1 LEQGENLNTVQ
12 ELLGH
17 TDISTTA
24 NTYSHVSVN
33 VKKKAAAKMDQLL
46 TKKISSQA

>member
-1 LEQGENLNTVQ
+1 LEQGENLKTVQ

-24 NTYSHVSVN
+24 NTYSHVSIE
-33 VKKKAAAKMDQLL
+33 VKQKAAAKMDKLL
-46 TKKISSQA
+46 SKKISSRE